1 MAVSDEALM
10 QQAGRGD
17 LTAFGELFDRHQPG
31 LCAFLCR
38 FLGDAATAED
48 VAQDVFWRV
57 WQYRASFDAGRRFT
71 PWLYAIA
78 RRAALDELA
87 KPHRRAMP
95 WSDLSPERQERA
107 AAPEVAPGS
116 DALIEALT
124 VKEQVREALRALPPD
139 QRLCVILREYEGRS
153 HEEIAAILGCTEGN
167 ARVLTHRARH
177 ALRALL
183 RPLLEGEGSCV

>member
-1 MAVSDEALM
+1 MVVSDEALM
-10 QQAGRGD
+10 ERAGRGD
-17 LTAFGELFDRHQPG
+17 LAAFGELFDRHQPG

-48 VAQDVFWRV
+48 VAQDAFWRA
-57 WQYRASFDAGRRFT
+57 WQYRASFDAARPFA

-78 RRAALDELA
+78 RRAALDERG
-87 KPHRRAMP
+87 KPHRRDTT
-95 WSDLSPERQERA
+95 WSDLSPAGQERA
-107 AAPEVAPGS
+107 AAPADTPGA

-124 VKEQVREALRALPPD
+124 VRDQVREALRALPPD

-153 HEEIAAILGCTEGN
+153 HGEIAAILGCSEGN
-167 ARVLTHRARH
+167 ARVLTHRARR
-177 ALRALL
+177 ALRELL